1 MLFAGSQPE
10 QIANSLFSHIYIT
23 ACFRAVARHSS
34 VQDNTLYLAALLLL
48 PRGLQ
53 SVSTWAGGARE
64 AGTSH
69 CRARVTS
76 VLIWRSMQ
84 MVREDMAFAVQK
96 GILLLPMWEGLGSS
110 QRQAAGIL
118 PLLSLDA
125 SSVPGSVFPSKVSLP
140 QAMLLSVTKICRQS
154 LLLKRKF
161 HVAWSYLFR
170 LAPNPPLQLIH
181 LYSSTVTP
189 IVLTRSPCRYVY
201 LQESLWDD
209 WNVIK
214 KLRPDVFSQ
223 IMFSRLQQ
231 SFQKGGE
238 GRETRENL
246 YCSALTREFPKEY
259 TRKIWILLF
268 LFFSFYTEVSS
279 GLKWQ

>member
-1 MLFAGSQPE
+1 
-10 QIANSLFSHIYIT
+10 
-23 ACFRAVARHSS
+23 
-34 VQDNTLYLAALLLL
+34 
-48 PRGLQ
+48 
-53 SVSTWAGGARE
+53 
-64 AGTSH
+64 
-69 CRARVTS
+69 
-76 VLIWRSMQ
+76 
-84 MVREDMAFAVQK
+84 
-96 GILLLPMWEGLGSS
+96 MWEGLGSS

-118 PLLSLDA
+118 PLLGLDA

-140 QAMLLSVTKICRQS
+140 QAMLLSVTKICCQS

-214 KLRPDVFSQ
+214 KWRPDVFSQ

-259 TRKIWILLF
+259 TRKNLDF
-268 LFFSFYTEVSS
+268 ALFFFLLHWSFKWLEMAVKQS
-279 GLKWQ
+279 GLSVPLCKASRCVFPQCTCFVAQPVQKGGKKKRKIRGKKS